1 MNEKK
6 YVGRGKRVGNYDLIN
21 LTIGEEKLKQHW
33 FENMGKRYVKLTIGK
48 KKETD
53 QYGKTHTVWIDEYV
67 PESKKAE
74 SNTQSAPLPT
84 PDLPF

>member
-6 YVGRGKRVGNYDLIN
+6 YVGTGKKVGNYDLVN
-21 LTIGEEKLKQHW
+21 FTIGEEKLKQHW
-33 FENMGKRYVKLTIGK
+33 FEYMGKRYVKLTIGK

-53 QYGKTHTVWIDEYV
+53 QYGKTHAVWLDEFV

-74 SNTQSAPLPT
+74 ANTQSAPLPT

>member
-6 YVGRGKRVGNYDLIN
+6 YVGSGKKVGNYDLVN
-21 LTIGEEKLKQHW
+21 FTIGEEKLKEHW
-33 FENMGKRYVKLTIGK
+33 FEYMGKRYVKLTLGK
-48 KKETD
+48 KRETD

-67 PESKKAE
+67 PENKE
-74 SNTQSAPLPT
+74 TQSQPAKELPT